1 MAIQNESW
9 NRSFRPSSWHHNP
22 TTKSEFF
29 LKKKPLLIDQM
40 QILKH
45 TKINGISFS
54 YKKQEDSI
62 LLAESGVLL
71 HSKRNRTQEATE
83 PMI

>member
-1 MAIQNESW
+1 MNLGIDPSDPPAGIIILLLNQN
-9 NRSFRPSSWHHNP
+9 
-22 TTKSEFF
+22 FF
-29 LKKKPLLIDQM
+29 KKKPLLIDQM

-71 HSKRNRTQEATE
+71 PSKRNRTQEATG

>member
-1 MAIQNESW
+1 
-9 NRSFRPSSWHHNP
+9 
-22 TTKSEFF
+22 
-29 LKKKPLLIDQM
+29 M

-45 TKINGISFS
+45 TKINWISFS

-71 HSKRNRTQEATE
+71 PSKRNRTQKATKH
-83 PMI
+83 MI

>member
-1 MAIQNESW
+1 MNLGIDPSDPPAGIIILLLNQN
-9 NRSFRPSSWHHNP
+9 
-22 TTKSEFF
+22 FF
-29 LKKKPLLIDQM
+29 FKKPLLIDQM

-45 TKINGISFS
+45 TKRNGISFS

-71 HSKRNRTQEATE
+71 PSKRNRTQEATE

>member
-1 MAIQNESW
+1 
-9 NRSFRPSSWHHNP
+9 
-22 TTKSEFF
+22 
-29 LKKKPLLIDQM
+29 M

-71 HSKRNRTQEATE
+71 PSKRNRTQEATE